1 MSPEDESAFEKL
13 SKAEKVI
20 KALETLAKECT
31 GEGLD
36 PFADRIKACVSL
48 CQADY
53 VSLQRALYQKGIGR
67 TPKPPGTTH

>member
-53 VSLQRALYQKGIGR
+53 VSLQRALFKRSIE
-67 TPKPPGTTH
+67 KPPDTKH